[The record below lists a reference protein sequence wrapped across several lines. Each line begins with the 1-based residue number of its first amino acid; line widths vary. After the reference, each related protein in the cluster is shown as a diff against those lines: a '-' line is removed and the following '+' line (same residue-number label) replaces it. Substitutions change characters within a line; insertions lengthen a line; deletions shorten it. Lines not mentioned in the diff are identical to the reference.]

1 MFIPSIMIIWV
12 RRNVVNIVYK
22 SEEKED
28 DKESGRLTEKN

>member
-1 MFIPSIMIIWV
+1 MFIPIIMIIWV

-28 DKESGRLTEKN
+28 DKESRRFTEKN